1 MEKFK
6 VNKDACIG
14 CGACRALCPEVF
26 DIDEEGLAT
35 VIKED
40 NLTSEEV
47 ENATDAMEGCPTA
60 AISKEED
67 NA

>member
-14 CGACRALCPEVF
+14 CGACMALCPEVF
-26 DIDEEGLAT
+26 DMDEDGLAK
-35 VIKED
+35 VIKEEE
-40 NLTSEEV
+40 LTPEEV

>member
-14 CGACRALCPEVF
+14 CGACMALCPEVF
-26 DIDEEGLAT
+26 DMDEDGLAK
-35 VIKED
+35 VIKEKE
-40 NLTSEEV
+40 LTPEEV

>member
-14 CGACRALCPEVF
+14 CGACMALCPEVF

-47 ENATDAMEGCPTA
+47 ENATDAMEGCSTA